1 MLLRD
6 RHGAAAWEFVLI
18 FFPFFLVV
26 FSIFDLGR
34 LAITEYSLHTLAS
47 AGARAVMINCYPQ
60 NINAA
65 PPAPATCAGD
75 PLTDAAKRAVAPF
88 LYFGSLTPSL
98 NVPAPVPGA
107 TALTVT
113 ATQPNFAMIMPIWGN
128 IGRSPPPSAST
139 TIPLW

>member
-6 RHGAAAWEFVLI
+6 RHGAVAWEFVLI

-34 LAITEYSLHTLAS
+34 FAITEYSLHTLAS

-60 NINAA
+60 NINAP
-65 PPAPATCAGD
+65 PPAPATCAGS
-75 PLTDAAKRAVAPF
+75 PLPIAAMKNIAPF
-88 LYFGSLTPSL
+88 LFFGNLTPELTVS
-98 NVPAPVPGA
+98 AGA
-107 TALTVT
+107 TLTVT

-128 IGRSPPPSAST
+128 VISQPPSAST
-139 TIPLW
+139 TLPLW